1 MAKYHV
7 RLSDMYRGVYTV
19 REISV
24 WAKYL
29 PRGGAV
35 WEAIGGR
42 DAITP
47 EQEDLWVVQHLL
59 VQQMHQA
66 GGNKGQAPK
75 GREFPKG
82 WKEQQAAANHTV
94 SHAEAFR
101 RKHLQKNSD

>member
-1 MAKYHV
+1 
-7 RLSDMYRGVYTV
+7 MYRGVYTV

-24 WAKYL
+24 RTKYL
-29 PRGGAV
+29 PRGCPL

-59 VQQMHQA
+59 VQRLYQA
-66 GGNKGQAPK
+66 AGPGQGQPPK
-75 GREFPKG
+75 GREYPKG
-82 WKEQQAAANHTV
+82 WKEQAAEADHTV

-101 RKHLQKNSD
+101 RKHLMKKTE